1 MYNFLVLSLCTGSE
15 DENGA
20 RTFDEPCGDA
30 QDLSSPDKKMRLYY
44 LTLVV
49 SLVNCHIYRLL
60 FEIALLRVCAQIR
73 IG

>member
-20 RTFDEPCGDA
+20 RIFDEPCGDA
-30 QDLSSPDKKMRLYY
+30 QDLSSPDKEDEPPLSI
-44 LTLVV
+44 VV
-49 SLVNCHIYRLL
+49 SLVNCHIYWLL
-60 FEIALLRVCAQIR
+60 FEIALLTQIR